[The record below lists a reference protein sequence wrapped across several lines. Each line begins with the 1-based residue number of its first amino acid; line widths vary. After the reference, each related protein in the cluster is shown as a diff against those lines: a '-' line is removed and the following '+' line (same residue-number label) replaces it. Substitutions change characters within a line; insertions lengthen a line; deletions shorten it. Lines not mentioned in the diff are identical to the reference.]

1 MYFWRVNLI
10 HYLFVLLK
18 IRLIC
23 HDISFNLFSDNGK
36 CHRKLQICSWY
47 ISQKKWNCPVMDAS
61 RLSVAEPFPKSSYV
75 LPISVLFPEQK
86 KTLSNFPTPLWIT
99 PWLKTKQIPTWGFWI
114 WNSSVFFGE
123 STRRQDDYKRD
134 CRLVLNIFVSN
145 LKWKSLTL
153 TRRFQSCYFCGGFG
167 WKRGWGH
174 ISCWYPVVLLS
185 PEKRRHPSAA
195 RWVS

>member
-10 HYLFVLLK
+10 HYLIVLLK
-18 IRLIC
+18 IRPIC
-23 HDISFNLFSDNGK
+23 HNISFNLFSDNGN

-47 ISQKKWNCPVMDAS
+47 ISQKKW
-61 RLSVAEPFPKSSYV
+61 
-75 LPISVLFPEQK
+75 K
-86 KTLSNFPTPLWIT
+86 KTLPIFPTPLWIS
-99 PWLKTKQIPTWGFWI
+99 PWLKTKQIPTLGFLI
-114 WNSSVFFGE
+114 WNGSVFLGE

-153 TRRFQSCYFCGGFG
+153 TRRFQSCYFCGRFG

-174 ISCWYPVVLLS
+174 ISCWYAVVLLS